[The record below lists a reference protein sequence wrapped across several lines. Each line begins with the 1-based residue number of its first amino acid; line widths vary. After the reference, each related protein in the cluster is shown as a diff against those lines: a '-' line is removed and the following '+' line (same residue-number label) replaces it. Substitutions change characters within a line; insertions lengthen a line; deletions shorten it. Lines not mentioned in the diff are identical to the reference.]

1 MNVVN
6 KKKEF
11 KKYLTENR
19 IDIKA
24 KEILDLQI
32 SNCNNLISELP
43 DDIQEGVNELID
55 YILNRKN

>member
-43 DDIQEGVNELID
+43 DDIHEGVNELID

>member
-1 MNVVN
+1 MNVIN

-11 KKYLTENR
+11 KKYLTENH